1 MKIIEGKDSQQLDVR
16 IRFDSLEEK
25 QAAFRLLAA
34 MHQKLIGL
42 QRDKEYL
49 LRLEDVC
56 FISSSDKR
64 TFLYTA
70 QGCYESMLWLY
81 QMEEQLND
89 DFIRINKATIINMEH
104 VTSMHAD
111 LGSRIRVYLD
121 TGHQHMVTRTYVK
134 AFKQKL
140 KGE

>member
-1 MKIIEGKDSQQLDVR
+1 
-16 IRFDSLEEK
+16 
-25 QAAFRLLAA
+25 
-34 MHQKLIGL
+34 
-42 QRDKEYL
+42 
-49 LRLEDVC
+49 
-56 FISSSDKR
+56 
-64 TFLYTA
+64 
-70 QGCYESMLWLY
+70 MLWLY

-111 LGSRIRVYLD
+111 LGSRILVYLD

>member
-16 IRFDSLEEK
+16 IRFDSEEEK

-56 FISSSDKR
+56 FIASSDKR

-81 QMEEQLND
+81 QMEEQQSN
-89 DFIRINKATIINMEH
+89 NYQYGTCNQ
-104 VTSMHAD
+104 HACRPEVKNPGISGYRSSAYGHKD
-111 LGSRIRVYLD
+111 LC
-121 TGHQHMVTRTYVK
+121 
-134 AFKQKL
+134 
-140 KGE
+140 KGV

>member
-49 LRLEDVC
+49 A
-56 FISSSDKR
+56 SSDKR

>member
-56 FISSSDKR
+56 FIASSDKR
-64 TFLYTA
+64 TFYILHRAVTSLCS
-70 QGCYESMLWLY
+70 G
-81 QMEEQLND
+81 
-89 DFIRINKATIINMEH
+89 FIRWKN
-104 VTSMHAD
+104 S
-111 LGSRIRVYLD
+111 
-121 TGHQHMVTRTYVK
+121 
-134 AFKQKL
+134 
-140 KGE
+140 

>member
-56 FISSSDKR
+56 FIASSDKR
-64 TFLYTA
+64 TFL
-70 QGCYESMLWLY
+70 LY